1 MTAHAGY
8 DALVVGARCAGAST
22 AMLLAR
28 SGLRVLLIDRG
39 DYGADTISTHA
50 FMRGGVLQLRRW
62 GVLPRIEQAGT
73 PPVRSTEFHYGD
85 EVVEIEIAPGHG
97 VDALYA
103 PRRTVLDRILV
114 DAAREGGAE
123 IRFRHSLIRLSRG
136 SNGRVCGA
144 VIGDGTGRP
153 VEVEAELVVGADG
166 IGSSVARLAGAP
178 VLRQCRS
185 ASTVIYGH
193 WPGLSA
199 RGFRWHYRPGAG
211 AGVIPTNAGL
221 HCVFAA
227 MPSARYREG
236 LRGLAA
242 YRRILAEAAPHVAE
256 TLEPVISER
265 PIWTFA
271 GRPGFMRQ
279 AWGPGWALVGDAGYF
294 KDPLTAHG
302 MTDALRD
309 AELLARSV
317 LEGSERALARYAAMR
332 DELSIPLLE
341 ATDAVASFDWD
352 LDAVR
357 RHHQALNVAM
367 KREVEHLAA
376 LDRIPQGPTNPARS
390 APQRARSEEV
400 AQ

>member
-1 MTAHAGY
+1 MTARTSY

-28 SGLRVLLIDRG
+28 WGLRVLLIDRG

-50 FMRGGVLQLRRW
+50 LMRGGVLQLHRW

-73 PPVRSTEFHYGD
+73 PPVRSTAFHYGD

-103 PRRTVLDRILV
+103 PRRTVLDRVLV
-114 DAAREGGAE
+114 DAAREAGAE
-123 IRFRHSLIRLSRG
+123 IRFRHSLLRLIRG

-144 VIGDGTGRP
+144 DIHDGAGEP

-166 IGSSVARLAGAP
+166 IGSSVARLVGAP

-185 ASTVIYGH
+185 ASSVIYGH
-193 WPGLSA
+193 WPGLRA
-199 RGFRWHYRPGAG
+199 RGYRWYFRPRAS
-211 AGVIPTNAGL
+211 AGVIPTNADL

-236 LRGLAA
+236 LRGLSA
-242 YRRILAEAAPHVAE
+242 YRRILAEAAPDVAE
-256 TLEPVISER
+256 TLEPNISEG

-317 LEGSERALARYAAMR
+317 LEGSDRALARFAAMR
-332 DELSIPLLE
+332 DELSIPLLD

-376 LDRIPQGPTNPARS
+376 LEQAPQGLSIPARS
-390 APQRARSEEV
+390 ALQRAQIEEV